1 MEDYINEV
9 SDADAE
15 YKIILTGDSTVGK
28 TTLFKKILQN
38 VFLEKSVLTIGIDKK
53 KINLE
58 IKVTEEEKEVLKKIS
73 LILED
78 TAGQERYQ
86 ALTKTYFKGANGVLL
101 LYNITNKKSFDNLT
115 RWVNLIKENINT
127 NSEVKGYIIFLMG
140 TKSDI
145 ANEFPE
151 KREVEED
158 DAIEFCNKQGLIWK
172 GECSSKNFSD
182 ENYKKIF
189 SEFAKELYEKF
200 KSNKSERVTVSTLQK
215 KKTKPHRRNCHC

>member
-1 MEDYINEV
+1 MASNNGSNNTQDPIKVIFVGEAGAVKTNLINV
-9 SDADAE
+9 SAG
-15 YKIILTGDSTVGK
+15 YKFNSATLTTRNCSFVPK
-28 TTLFKKILQN
+28 TINLNNTNYNLNIWD
-38 VFLEKSVLTIGIDKK
+38 TIGQ
-53 KINLE
+53 
-58 IKVTEEEKEVLKKIS
+58 EKFHS
-73 LILED
+73 
-78 TAGQERYQ
+78 
-86 ALTKTYFKGANGVLL
+86 LTKIFLKESDIAILVYD
-101 LYNITNKKSFDNLT
+101 ITNKKSFDNLT

-127 NSEVKGYIIFLMG
+127 NSEVKGYLIFLMG